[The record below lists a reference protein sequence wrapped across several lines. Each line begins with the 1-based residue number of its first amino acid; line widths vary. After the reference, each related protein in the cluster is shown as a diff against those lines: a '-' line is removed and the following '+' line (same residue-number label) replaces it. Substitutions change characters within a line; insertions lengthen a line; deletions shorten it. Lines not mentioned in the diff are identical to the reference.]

1 MVSKNVARNNSVA
14 HIQPII
20 LKGENMKL
28 VNFPPCVGDNCVHC
42 EGVTQN
48 FIRQAKEVHGDKY
61 DYSKTK
67 ISCAD
72 VQVPKYVLEG
82 LLAQQRND

>member
-1 MVSKNVARNNSVA
+1 
-14 HIQPII
+14 
-20 LKGENMKL
+20 MKL

-61 DYSKTK
+61 DYSETK

-72 VQVPKYVLEG
+72 VQIPEDVLVG
-82 LLAQQRND
+82 LLAQQRNN

>member
-1 MVSKNVARNNSVA
+1 M
-14 HIQPII
+14 
-20 LKGENMKL
+20 EY

-42 EGVTQN
+42 KGVTDN
-48 FIRQAKEVHGDKY
+48 FIRKSKEVHGDKY

-82 LLAQQRND
+82 LLAREGLNEEESQ